1 MAARTTRVKWPAFM
15 LAVPSF
21 LWYVILFVIPV
32 ALVMVNSFGSKV
44 QGSPGQVDFKHPSFE
59 RYREVFN
66 GPFRTVVG
74 QTLRT
79 SLIGTALCLL
89 IGLPVAYYLAFKV
102 GPRAKVVVLALLMI
116 PFFTNFLLRT
126 LAWRIVLQP
135 NGLVSNVL
143 RDNQWFTFGRSL
155 RSAPLQ
161 ILDTRAAVQIAIVYN
176 YLPLVIFPLWVALD
190 RVELHLR
197 EASKDLGAGRI
208 GTFLQVTLPLARP
221 GIVAALVL
229 VFVPL
234 SGDYV
239 TAKLLGG
246 VKGNMAGA
254 SVAEQYFSAQNAARG
269 SAVAVVLILS
279 ILTVL
284 GLLAVTMWFASRLLA
299 ANRRVDLA
307 RR

>member
-21 LWYVILFVIPV
+21 LWYFVLFIIPV

-44 QGSPGQVDFKHPSFE
+44 QGSPGQVDLKHPSFE

-74 QTLRT
+74 QTIRT

-143 RDNQWFTFGRSL
+143 RDNHWFTFGRSL
-155 RSAPLQ
+155 RSTPLQ

-307 RR
+307 ER